1 MLSVVR
7 ACAIPILVASLSAFA
22 QPPADGA
29 YEAWS
34 SLRMTAVGPL
44 AGSPPDLPE
53 WIEVRT
59 AQGVT
64 SVTFVPDRRVV
75 WRITWG
81 PEGPTEKRVEVDGEL
96 FARVRYDYDTQGRLT
111 RKTVEGPAAPD
122 GPRVYDYVLDAQ
134 GRPIERRLSG
144 TAPRLWGSRN
154 LPPAAQ
160 VEVQSIAYGP
170 RSVVVRTSVAGREV
184 RRDEYDPQGRLLG
197 TRFGADDSPR
207 SSHELRYVRGPGGA
221 LVRVE
226 RRLAGSRLART
237 TPNRRDRSI
246 SPETFAPLHGAP
258 IERREA
264 RMLLG
269 APASIH
275 DELRGAARRAT
286 DDWSDGC
293 WLNQPSAIEWDAA
306 NLAVGTSTPCIC
318 GFCVDAELPVEV
330 EQAEVLGTD
339 LHYTTGPWV
348 RLDGAIDVTADH
360 RVITPRGPV
369 AAGELRA
376 GDSVLASDGS
386 VRVLRSV
393 ERLLEP
399 RERLGRNVRTRS
411 GVFGAAGLLF
421 ESEPLSRCPR

>member
-1 MLSVVR
+1 MR
-7 ACAIPILVASLSAFA
+7 ASAIPILVASLSAFA

-64 SVTFVPDRRVV
+64 SVTFIPDRRVV

-81 PEGPTEKRVEVDGEL
+81 PQGPTEKRVEVDGEL
-96 FARVRYDYDTQGRLT
+96 FARARYDYDTQGRLT

-134 GRPIERRLSG
+134 GRPIERRLNG
-144 TAPRLWGSRN
+144 TAPRVWGSRN
-154 LPPAAQ
+154 LPPTPQ
-160 VEVQSIAYGP
+160 VEVQSIVYRAGGTTV
-170 RSVVVRTSVAGREV
+170 RSSIGGREV
-184 RRDEYDPQGRLLG
+184 RLDEYDLHGRLLR
-197 TRFGADDSPR
+197 TRWGPSDAPSA
-207 SSHELRYVRGPGGA
+207 SHELRYVRRSDGS
-221 LVRVE
+221 LDRID
-226 RRLAGSRLART
+226 RRLAGGRPSRAA
-237 TPNRRDRSI
+237 PSRRDRSI
-246 SPETFAPLHGAP
+246 TPETFGPLSGVP

-275 DELRGAARRAT
+275 DELRGAARRST

-293 WLNQPSAIEWDAA
+293 WLNQPSAIEWDAT
-306 NLAVGTSTPCIC
+306 NFAVNTTSPCIC
-318 GFCVDAELPVEV
+318 GFCVDAALRVEV
-330 EQAEVLGTD
+330 EDAQVLGVD
-339 LHYTTGPWV
+339 LHYTAGPWV

-369 AAGELRA
+369 PAGELRP
-376 GDSVLASDGS
+376 GDSVLASDGT
-386 VRVLRSV
+386 VRELRSV
-393 ERLLEP
+393 EPLLEP
-399 RERLGRNVRTRS
+399 GERLGRNVRTRA

-421 ESEPLSRCPR
+421 ESEPLTRCLRP